1 MSLMEKGLLKWL
13 FGKLF
18 GEIILTSSQW
28 SFQYLWAQ
36 KKSASVMSLPCC
48 SGWIGGSGYGHGAFN
63 GTGRDVFH
71 ALGFTRCITM
81 ASGQL
86 FLIPRDDPRWN
97 ITVFCFFFFLFF
109 PQWFISSIFF
119 PLQWCIYTRPNKT
132 WTPNSS
138 AQFNSSKASLGIK
151 GMFEQ
156 PPEWQVK
163 SIQDSFNVFLF
174 NLLLEWCSFA

>member
-86 FLIPRDDPRWN
+86 FLIPQDDPRWN
-97 ITVFCFFFFLFF
+97 ITVFCFFFFFYFHNDLFPLFF
-109 PQWFISSIFF
+109 FPFSGAFIQGLTKHGHQTQVHSSIVQKHLWELRGCLSNHQNDRWSQYKTASMFF
-119 PLQWCIYTRPNKT
+119 
-132 WTPNSS
+132 
-138 AQFNSSKASLGIK
+138 F
-151 GMFEQ
+151 
-156 PPEWQVK
+156 
-163 SIQDSFNVFLF
+163 SI
-174 NLLLEWCSFA
+174 CS